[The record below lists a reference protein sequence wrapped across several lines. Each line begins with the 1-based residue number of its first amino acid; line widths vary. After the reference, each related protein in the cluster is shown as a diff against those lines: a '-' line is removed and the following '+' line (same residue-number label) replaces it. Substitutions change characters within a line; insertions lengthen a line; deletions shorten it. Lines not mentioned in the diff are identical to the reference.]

1 MLSQTSSNIITPFS
15 IDIGPCDGEEYYN
28 LEIIIASKMFPAAY
42 LWSCKKKLHLQLYL
56 CTTRLC
62 TSPSTMESKIQATEM
77 RVLRLI
83 KVVTYCEM
91 IEDCIVGLSHV
102 LIRLVSCFVL

>member
-1 MLSQTSSNIITPFS
+1 
-15 IDIGPCDGEEYYN
+15 
-28 LEIIIASKMFPAAY
+28 
-42 LWSCKKKLHLQLYL
+42 
-56 CTTRLC
+56 
-62 TSPSTMESKIQATEM
+62 MESKIQATEM